1 MIRSG
6 FFKFILAIAF
16 VTLVLEVFIGMAL
29 SMAPMAIALMAVKSL
44 FLEGLTLFFASAL
57 YSHILDRY
65 SERLKHLLKPS
76 ALDLRVRLED
86 DNKIPAL
93 NRLNEMLNQYIQR
106 CEQGVLGVEE
116 SAGRLIPM
124 ADELSETYNNMT
136 QKAVLQTSYADNLMN
151 VVEKMHRSSIG
162 VRENTTDI
170 VTTIAQVHSLVHHCQ
185 GEVNNTLDTVNKLAQ
200 QMEQSGDNLEELLK
214 HSEQIGSVIGVINEI
229 ADQTNLLALNAAI
242 EAARA
247 GESGKGFAV
256 VATEVRSLA
265 KRTHDYINEVQRM
278 VKSIQISTHALCNS
292 IETSNGHTQDAV
304 EQCSSV
310 KNKLSEITAH
320 VNRVNNASQ
329 DIDQA
334 TLTQNQSTE
343 EVSLSMKAMRHLI
356 NDALENSKLHDLSED
371 DLRALGAVL
380 KNKLDYFICAERSW
394 NESRRT
400 KRRTLEAKAIKQ
412 SHTELF

>member
-1 MIRSG
+1 
-6 FFKFILAIAF
+6 
-16 VTLVLEVFIGMAL
+16 
-29 SMAPMAIALMAVKSL
+29 
-44 FLEGLTLFFASAL
+44 
-57 YSHILDRY
+57 
-65 SERLKHLLKPS
+65 
-76 ALDLRVRLED
+76 
-86 DNKIPAL
+86 
-93 NRLNEMLNQYIQR
+93 
-106 CEQGVLGVEE
+106 
-116 SAGRLIPM
+116 
-124 ADELSETYNNMT
+124 
-136 QKAVLQTSYADNLMN
+136 
-151 VVEKMHRSSIG
+151 
-162 VRENTTDI
+162 
-170 VTTIAQVHSLVHHCQ
+170 
-185 GEVNNTLDTVNKLAQ
+185 
-200 QMEQSGDNLEELLK
+200 MEQSGDNLEELLK